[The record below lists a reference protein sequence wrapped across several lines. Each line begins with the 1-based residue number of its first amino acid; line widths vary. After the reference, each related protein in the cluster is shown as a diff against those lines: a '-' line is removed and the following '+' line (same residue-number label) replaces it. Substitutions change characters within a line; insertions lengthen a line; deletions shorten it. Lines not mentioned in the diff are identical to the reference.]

1 MTILEA
7 PLTSTAL
14 SSARYDTDTE
24 EMEIVFTSGSS
35 YTFNNVP
42 QKVFE
47 DLRDSGS
54 PGQYYHRNIKG
65 RY

>member
-1 MTILEA
+1 MTILE
-7 PLTSTAL
+7 TRVQSTAI
-14 SSARYDTDTE
+14 SYVRYDTDDET
-24 EMEIVFTSGSS
+24 MDVTFTGGQT
-35 YTFNNVP
+35 YTHSNVP

>member
-1 MTILEA
+1 MTVLEA
-7 PLTSTAL
+7 ALASTAL
-14 SSARYDTDTE
+14 VSARYDTDTE
-24 EMEIVFTSGSS
+24 ELEIEFVSGGS